1 MHTWTGRPVLAMRH
15 HCPVPLSR
23 AAWIATTAASVLI
36 AILLFLG
43 GYTGYGFLGLVVALS
58 AGINL
63 IPERS

>member
-1 MHTWTGRPVLAMRH
+1 MRH

-36 AILLFLG
+36 AILLFVG
-43 GYTGYGFLGLVVALS
+43 GYTGSGFLGLVVALS

>member
-1 MHTWTGRPVLAMRH
+1 MRH

-23 AAWIATTAASVLI
+23 AAWIATTAASVLV
-36 AILLFLG
+36 AILLFVG

-63 IPERS
+63 APERS